1 MSKTY
6 DRNYYDRWYR
16 DPKHRVRTPQD
27 LRRKIAMVVGVA
39 EHLMQR
45 RVRSALDIGCGEGE
59 WRVELEKLRPAIRY
73 LGIDS
78 SEYVVERFG
87 KSRNIRHGS
96 VGEVDEIAGRRVWD
110 LVICSD
116 VLHYVPD
123 DEVEEALPIMA
134 LLCEGVAFVDV
145 MTTEDEPTGDT
156 EGFLLRPAAWY
167 RQRIA
172 AAGLAGVG
180 MQCYV
185 GPAMAEVVLELEKV

>member
-6 DRNYYDRWYR
+6 DRKYYDRWYR

-78 SEYVVERFG
+78 SEYVVDRFG
-87 KSRNIRHGS
+87 KSRNIKLGS
-96 VGEVDEIAGRRVWD
+96 VSQVDEIAGRRAWD

-185 GPAMAEVVLELEKV
+185 GPALAEVVLELEKV